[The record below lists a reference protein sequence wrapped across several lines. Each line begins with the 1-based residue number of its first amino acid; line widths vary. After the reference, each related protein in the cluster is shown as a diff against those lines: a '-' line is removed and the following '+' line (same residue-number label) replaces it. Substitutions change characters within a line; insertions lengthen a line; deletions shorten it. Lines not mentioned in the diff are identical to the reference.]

1 MYHGYKYII
10 IIIGFEPTILTSGMV
25 KLPSAFATCEF
36 LSDSL
41 DDASYTIKSYIFSD
55 YLIVDTRNIVTKKL
69 AQKGSKTVLG
79 VQTSHVLHCL
89 GDFRD
94 MHHEDREV
102 TGFSIYADGTADP
115 FKGFFY

>member
-79 VQTSHVLHCL
+79 VQTSH
-89 GDFRD
+89 
-94 MHHEDREV
+94 MHHEDGEV